1 MTLCLTDGLL
11 LAASNS
17 LVRPVVV
24 LDTKAVI
31 NSACH
36 RVRRGAP
43 GRLEQAVLLHPLG
56 LVPLFTP
63 RHVIEEVDKHLV
75 GRALE
80 EGLDPAAVARVW
92 NQQLRPHIR
101 VVDLEIRD
109 HLDPRLRGVLAAD
122 PDDLPTAALA
132 LLVAP
137 AVVFTDD
144 ADLVDNGFASRAWW
158 TKAASDVLII
168 AMADGQVL
176 GVIVG
181 VGTTVTGIGYGTAAV
196 VRAVRRAPL
205 MTVTVAVAILTGAWL
220 LLPRF
225 PPGRVRAAFKEVGAA
240 AGMAWREMQESRQAA
255 AARLPW
261 VPIPPGRAPTVE
273 ERCAR
278 LLARIT
284 GTLSAAELHEQLH
297 RDTPHPVPAVAEVRA
312 ALRGHRAFVQVD
324 RGRWQLGAS
333 ACNQLPAPGDEYQ

>member
-1 MTLCLTDGLL
+1 MTVSLTDSILL
-11 LAASNS
+11 GVRSN
-17 LVRPVVV
+17 LVHPVVV

-43 GRLEQAVLLHPLG
+43 GRLEQAILLHPLG
-56 LVPLFTP
+56 LVPLFAP
-63 RHVIEEVDKHLV
+63 RHVIEEVDEHVV

-92 NQQLRPHIR
+92 NEQLRPHIH

-158 TKAASDVLII
+158 TKAAGDVLII

-176 GVIVG
+176 GVIIG

-205 MTVTVAVAILTGAWL
+205 MTVTVAVAVLTGAWL
-220 LLPRF
+220 LVRRY
-225 PPGRVRAAFKEVGAA
+225 PPGRLRAAFKEVGAA
-240 AGMAWREMQESRQAA
+240 AGTAWREMQESRQAA

-261 VPIPPGRAPTVE
+261 VPIPPGRAPTLE

-278 LLARIT
+278 ILARIT
-284 GTLSAAELHEQLH
+284 GTLSAAEVHEQLH
-297 RDTPHPVPAVAEVRA
+297 RDTAHPAPSVAEVRA
-312 ALRGHRAFVQVD
+312 ALRGHRAFVQVG
-324 RGRWQLGAS
+324 RGRWQLGVS
-333 ACNQLPAPGDEYQ
+333 ACDQLPATGDEHP